1 MAVVPLSRPSSQR
14 QRRSCNGQSGQ
25 KWVMVREK
33 PERVG
38 YPYLNFAKGVFGFAD
53 KPGDELCFLGIGVSR
68 IRLLCDSLKLG
79 LGHRSRT
86 TNKSRDDRRTDR
98 LRPPLD
104 QIIDLGHPLSRLAQ
118 GRLRGDVTEVP
129 CHLPVTSRSDAPSM
143 PATSRLEALQP
154 ACPLGRVDRQG
165 QGPAALRLRM
175 QASIANPVNKPNG
188 GQFVLHDRAL
198 HGKPDH
204 SQTLGPVNGEMQKLT
219 GAASATL
226 DPFGLKSLECR
237 P

>member
-104 QIIDLGHPLSRLAQ
+104 QIIDLGHPLSRPPFGSGCKRASRTRSTSLTAASSCSMT
-118 GRLRGDVTEVP
+118 GP
-129 CHLPVTSRSDAPSM
+129 CT
-143 PATSRLEALQP
+143 
-154 ACPLGRVDRQG
+154 
-165 QGPAALRLRM
+165 
-175 QASIANPVNKPNG
+175 ANPITVKP
-188 GQFVLHDRAL
+188 
-198 HGKPDH
+198 
-204 SQTLGPVNGEMQKLT
+204 
-219 GAASATL
+219 SARSTAR
-226 DPFGLKSLECR
+226 CR
-237 P
+237 S